1 MAFAPAT
8 VVDPIARSALPY
20 GLFSALAPRP
30 AGDLRWTNGVVWEP
44 LTCDPA
50 SGIGDPECEEPEDQ
64 TVAIGLPKQFPPGA
78 GVDDASSFA
87 VYGSY
92 VCTPTGHTVEWARDR
107 ATEHLLARE
116 EARVEQALWTGDLG
130 NEPNFSTGTLQTGAA
145 VPIAVAIAMAE
156 QDIAENYGSLG
167 VIHMSRGIA
176 QRALSER
183 ALVTVGTRLF
193 TMLGTPVIAGAGYP
207 EASPIDGTPGLYI
220 VASPALMLYRSEIFY
235 PSDRPG
241 DLLDRGQNNLHAV
254 AERNYL
260 LGFDE
265 CPGIYVYEVEELV

>member
-8 VVDPIARSALPY
+8 VVDPIARTALPY
-20 GLFSALAPRP
+20 GLFSAVTPRP
-30 AGDLRWTNGVVWEP
+30 TGENRWENGVVWEP

-50 SGIGDPECEEPEDQ
+50 SGIGDPDCDPPQEETEA
-64 TVAIGLPKQFPPGA
+64 TGLPKKSPPNA
-78 GVDDASSFA
+78 GVDNASAFS

-92 VCTPTGHTVEWARDR
+92 VCTPAGHTIEWARQR

-116 EARVEQALWTGDLG
+116 EARVELALWTGDLG
-130 NEPNFSTGTLQTGAA
+130 NVPNFSTGTLQTGAA
-145 VPIAVAIAMAE
+145 VPITVAIAMAE

-167 VIHMSRGIA
+167 TIHMSRGVA

-207 EASPIDGTPGLYI
+207 EASPIDGSEGLFI
-220 VASPALMLYRSEIFY
+220 VAAPALMMYRSEVFY

-241 DLLDRGQNNLHAV
+241 DLLDRGQNNLHSV
-254 AERNYL
+254 AERKYL

-265 CPGIYVYEVEELV
+265 CPGVFVYEVEELV